1 MTSRARIQK
10 VLAAR
15 GIGSR
20 RQVEDW
26 IAAGRISVNG
36 VTASIGQAIGPRD
49 EVRLD
54 GRKLRLH
61 WTDDKGPAALIYHRP
76 AREGIRDPVQGAVRA
91 SIERLPSAQGGR
103 WIAVSPMGLGEG
115 GLELF
120 VSDGRIAEALMR
132 ASGTLN
138 CEYSLRVRGEFDE
151 SRIADVLETARRE
164 AGAEN
169 GLLELD
175 YAGGEGANRWAR
187 VVVAGLRPR
196 DLRRLFEQ
204 LGIEVNRILRTRL
217 GPVTLDRALA
227 RGQSRRLTQG
237 EFGALLDAA
246 GVGRE
251 LLDGAEP
258 KGTAGKARRALS
270 AGALRPRAKKPRR

>member
-1 MTSRARIQK
+1 MTSRVRIQK
-10 VLAAR
+10 VLSAR

-26 IAAGRISVNG
+26 IAAGRIRVNG
-36 VTASIGQAIGPRD
+36 VTATIGQAIGPRD

-54 GRKLRLH
+54 GRKLRLQ
-61 WTDDKGPAALIYHRP
+61 WTDEKEPAALIYHRP
-76 AREGIRDPVQGAVRA
+76 AREGIRDPVQGAGRA
-91 SIERLPSAQGGR
+91 SLERIPSVPGGR
-103 WIAVSPMGLGEG
+103 WIAVNPMGLGEG

-132 ASGTLN
+132 ASGALN
-138 CEYSLRVRGEFDE
+138 CEYSLRVRGDFDE
-151 SRIADVLETARRE
+151 SRIPEVLEAVRRE
-164 AGAEN
+164 AGTEN
-169 GLLELD
+169 GFLELD

-204 LGIEVNRILRTRL
+204 VGIEVNRILRTRL
-217 GPVTLDRALA
+217 GPVTLERGLA

-237 EFGALLDAA
+237 EFFALLDAA

-251 LLDGAEP
+251 LLDRADP
-258 KGTAGKARRALS
+258 KVRPGKARRPRS
-270 AGALRPRAKKPRR
+270 AGAPGPRAKKPRH